1 VAHLPGLVYARVDGD
16 FTPISQ
22 RVQRAAEQVSRM
34 ALEQSRIDHD
44 QKDFGAFGHAKLERF
59 ATELQG
65 EVARDLRAAGRRGSC
80 VAQREPHHRSARRD
94 IAADEHAGLARNRA
108 HRKPC
113 GMRQE
118 QLAPEPSST
127 QLLQFK
133 PPARK
138 QLRQPVEVA
147 CDARTDQPRRKQF
160 GRAWA
165 WATAIGYDPDAFS
178 GEKPQT
184 LADFFDVQRFPG
196 QRGLQRDP
204 RIVME
209 WALLADGVPV
219 DEVYEALATPDGVDR
234 ALAVMD
240 PIKPYLTWWEEGS
253 DPIDMLR
260 DGEVAMTSIWGGEMT
275 DAILRREEDISPIWD
290 GLVLKLDHLAVV
302 KGSPNRDK
310 AFEFIRFATAT
321 EPLAE
326 QVRHIYHS
334 PARRSSMALIDDEIT
349 PYLPTTPEHMA
360 TAIENNARFWADNH
374 ERLQARFDGW
384 LDVPLQKGLA
394 GAPR

>member
-1 VAHLPGLVYARVDGD
+1 MLSAGVVAMSLIGSAPASAHEDLTFTSWSGPYMRSQMLAFVRPFEQETGHRVEVEFYNGGLEEVRL
-16 FTPISQ
+16 
-22 RVQRAAEQVSRM
+22 QV
-34 ALEQSRIDHD
+34 
-44 QKDFGAFGHAKLERF
+44 
-59 ATELQG
+59 
-65 EVARDLRAAGRRGSC
+65 
-80 VAQREPHHRSARRD
+80 RSANVKWDVVDFLEEDLIR
-94 IAADEHAGLARNRA
+94 ACEAGLLEEIDPALLAPGPDGTPPEQDFIDNGLR
-108 HRKPC
+108 PC
-113 GMRQE
+113 GVGTM
-118 QLAPEPSST
+118 
-127 QLLQFK
+127 
-133 PPARK
+133 
-138 QLRQPVEVA
+138 
-147 CDARTDQPRRKQF
+147 
-160 GRAWA
+160 A

-178 GEKPQT
+178 REKPQT

-240 PIKPYLTWWEEGS
+240 RIKPYLTWWEEGS

-360 TAIENNARFWADNH
+360 TAIENDARFWADNY
-374 ERLQARFDGW
+374 ERVQARFEDW